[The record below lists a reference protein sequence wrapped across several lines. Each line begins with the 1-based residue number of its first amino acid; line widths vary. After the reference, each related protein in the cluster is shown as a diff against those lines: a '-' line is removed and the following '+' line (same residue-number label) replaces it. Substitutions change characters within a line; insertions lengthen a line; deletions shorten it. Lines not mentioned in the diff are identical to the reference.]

1 MNEGVYFSIDLQLA
15 NNPIFYFDVQIA
27 ESVEEFFRKFLN
39 NNEYDID
46 LIEDYGLILILM
58 PF

>member
-1 MNEGVYFSIDLQLA
+1 VNEGVYFSIDLQLA